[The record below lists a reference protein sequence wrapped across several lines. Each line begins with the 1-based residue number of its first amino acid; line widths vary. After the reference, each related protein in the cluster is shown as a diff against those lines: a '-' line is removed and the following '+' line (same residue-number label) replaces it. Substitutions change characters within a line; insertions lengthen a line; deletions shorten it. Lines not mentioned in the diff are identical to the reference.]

1 MGNCEIYLGGYFFL
15 QTSGCGFHTGVAI
28 TLVYVV
34 KRSLQHMLMQTALK
48 SESIYKKI
56 KMATYAYTLA
66 ARTTSFQRCRNR
78 KCVLLSTWSGIAG
91 ALNCLFLKLNVYK
104 WKKEKKN
111 MFAHLDHAHLRH
123 TDAVLPEQRFRL
135 AVAA

>member
-78 KCVLLSTWSGIAG
+78 KCVLLST
-91 ALNCLFLKLNVYK
+91 
-104 WKKEKKN
+104 
-111 MFAHLDHAHLRH
+111 
-123 TDAVLPEQRFRL
+123 
-135 AVAA
+135 